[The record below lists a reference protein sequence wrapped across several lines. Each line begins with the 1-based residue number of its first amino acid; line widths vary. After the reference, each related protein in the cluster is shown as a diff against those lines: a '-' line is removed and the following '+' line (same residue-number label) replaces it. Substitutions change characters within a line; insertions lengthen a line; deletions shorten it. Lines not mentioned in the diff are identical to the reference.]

1 MRLTENQKYL
11 AQLQKLKPPDF
22 LSGKTVL
29 ITGATGMLGSCL
41 VDALMLWNQEKNLNC
56 KVAAVCRNAKKA
68 KQRFLDYLASD
79 GFELIPHDIC
89 KPINDFPSQVDYIIH
104 AASNADPVN
113 LAKYP
118 VETLL
123 ANILGTDQLIRYGI
137 NHGMQRFLFVSSGE
151 VYGKAN
157 EGAMTFTE
165 NYCGSLELGS
175 IRSCYP
181 EGKRASEV
189 LCQSYIKQAGADA
202 VIVRPCHLFGPTIG
216 REDSRAAA
224 EFLWSAADGRDVVLR
239 SDGSRERSHCYVV
252 DAVSA
257 MLLVLEK
264 GRTGDAYNVSD
275 IRYQMTVRE
284 FAEQTAKAGESRVK
298 FERTEPAGEERYIK
312 TDRQVLS
319 ARKLEK
325 LGWTPSACFMNAI
338 RDTIDIMRDIGED
351 L

>member
-11 AQLQKLKPPDF
+11 VQLKKLKPPDF
-22 LSGKTVL
+22 LSGKTIL

-41 VDALMLWNQEKNLNC
+41 VDALMFWNQEKILKS
-56 KVAAVCRNAKKA
+56 KVVAVCRNAEKA
-68 KQRFLDYLASD
+68 KQHFIDYLASD
-79 GFELIPHDIC
+79 GFELILHDIC
-89 KPINDFPSQVDYIIH
+89 KHISDFPSQVDYIIH
-104 AASNADPVN
+104 AASNADPVK

-157 EGAMTFTE
+157 EGTMTFTE
-165 NYCGSLELGS
+165 DYCGSLELGS
-175 IRSCYP
+175 IRTSYP
-181 EGKRASEV
+181 EGKRATEV
-189 LCQSYIKQAGADA
+189 LCQSYIKQAGADV
-202 VIVRPCHLFGPTIG
+202 VIVRPCHLFGPTMS

-252 DAVSA
+252 DAVFA

-264 GRTGDAYNVSD
+264 GRTGDAYNISD
-275 IRYQMTVRE
+275 KRYQMSIRD
-284 FAEQTAKAGESRVK
+284 FAEQAAKAGECRVK
-298 FERTEPAGEERYIK
+298 FEPLNNIEQNRYIK
-312 TDRQVLS
+312 VNRQVLS
-319 ARKLEK
+319 TKKLED
-325 LGWTPSACFMNAI
+325 LGWVPSGCNADAI
-338 RDTIDIMRDIGED
+338 RETVEIMRDIKED